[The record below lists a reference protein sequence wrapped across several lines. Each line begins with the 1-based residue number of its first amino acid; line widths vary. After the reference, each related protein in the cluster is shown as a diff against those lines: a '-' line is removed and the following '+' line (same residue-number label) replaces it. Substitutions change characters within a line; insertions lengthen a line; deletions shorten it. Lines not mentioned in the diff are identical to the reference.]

1 MLQTQDTRET
11 GQRCVSD
18 LEGEGGDCV
27 CVALQYR
34 ACSLFGDRAAEQLSE
49 WSLTHAAAWIT
60 PLGPCPSMCCVATPP
75 PKRPAKCDSESVQIR
90 FREIDRQLE
99 QSLDGLSPFINIIIK
114 ISYSYSYSISAAR
127 GLESSERCRHL
138 LTLKT
143 MNSSSKQSCSH
154 TCPRWRSTWFLRITL
169 SSVQVNSI
177 IRCKI
182 CGLLTRLYI

>member
-1 MLQTQDTRET
+1 MTETQDTRET
-11 GQRCVSD
+11 GCSCVSD

-90 FREIDRQLE
+90 FREFDRGQLE
-99 QSLDGLSPFINIIIK
+99 LLEGLSPFIVK
-114 ISYSYSYSISAAR
+114 ISYSYSYSISAAH
-127 GLESSERCRHL
+127 GLESSGA
-138 LTLKT
+138 
-143 MNSSSKQSCSH
+143 
-154 TCPRWRSTWFLRITL
+154 
-169 SSVQVNSI
+169 V
-177 IRCKI
+177 
-182 CGLLTRLYI
+182 